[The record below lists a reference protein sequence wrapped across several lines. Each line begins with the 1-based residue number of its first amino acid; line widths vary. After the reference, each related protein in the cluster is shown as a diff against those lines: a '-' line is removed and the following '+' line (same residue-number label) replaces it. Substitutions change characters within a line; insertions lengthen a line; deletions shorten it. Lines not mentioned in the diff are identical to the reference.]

1 MVLEGKKNQFRIA
14 LEIEQGHDAIF
25 VEHDRLLAD
34 PKYLRYFLHRTA
46 FGQQLQYFP
55 LARG

>member
-1 MVLEGKKNQFRIA
+1 MVLEGKKDQFRIA
-14 LEIEQGHDAIF
+14 LEIERGHDAVL
-25 VEHDRLLAD
+25 VEHNRLLAD
-34 PKYLRYFLHRTA
+34 LKNLRYFLHRAT